1 MARFCAFALILL
13 ALQQMPSGQA
23 QPEQVRVKTKHANI
37 QAGPTSGADVLVLAP
52 RGTLLTVLE
61 RKGPWVTVELK
72 PELRKTATPMRWY
85 KNETRGFIHDSQLEP
100 GKPTSASPRPPGR

>member
-1 MARFCAFALILL
+1 MARFFALAVVLL
-13 ALQQMPSGQA
+13 ALQQSPSGQA
-23 QPEQVRVKTKHANI
+23 TSEQVRIKTKHANI

-52 RGTLLTVLE
+52 RGTVLAVIE

-85 KNETRGFIHDSQLEP
+85 KNETRGFIHDSQVEP
-100 GKPTSASPRPPGR
+100 VKPTSASPRPPGR